1 MDFLSLLTF
10 LVIPFLIL
18 GGEAGLANAEGRDKS
33 SGVLEIELELSCCLE
48 VYLVYLGGGCCFEE
62 SAEEEDFDFLL
73 CFFPFLGET
82 IGVSTVASS
91 FEVVAGIWESIFS
104 YFSSANF

>member
-18 GGEAGLANAEGRDKS
+18 GGEAGLADAEGRDKS
-33 SGVLEIELELSCCLE
+33 SGVLEIELELSYRLE
-48 VYLVYLGGGCCFEE
+48 VCFVYSKEGSCFEE
-62 SAEEEDFDFLL
+62 AVEEEDFDFLL

-104 YFSSANF
+104 YFSSTNF